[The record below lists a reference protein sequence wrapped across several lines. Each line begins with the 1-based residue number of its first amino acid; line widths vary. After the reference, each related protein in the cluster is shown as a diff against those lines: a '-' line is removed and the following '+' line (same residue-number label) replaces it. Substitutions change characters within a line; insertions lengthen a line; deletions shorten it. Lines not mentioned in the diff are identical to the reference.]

1 MKIIYIYKGDKNMV
15 KMYNYCLREYI
26 NERLIFY
33 RSRCI
38 DIEGIY
44 DQLKIDK
51 IELKNGVHNLKQK
64 SQN

>member
-1 MKIIYIYKGDKNMV
+1 MV
-15 KMYNYCLREYI
+15 KMYNYFLKRYV
-26 NERLIFY
+26 NEKLIFNWKY

-44 DQLKIDK
+44 DQLKKDK

-64 SQN
+64 KPKLKLM